1 MCRKNLCKNDIRFG
15 VKNVDYAFRM
25 KNDAYITFIL
35 SGKEK
40 IFRIVLEIIINN
52 ILTKKKL

>member
-1 MCRKNLCKNDIRFG
+1 
-15 VKNVDYAFRM
+15 M